1 MTRMVSSRM
10 EPIGC
15 GCIATTLFSRKEGV
29 CGDYN
34 LEYAA
39 SLMNRPTLSSTDATN
54 VGGGSSDRR
63 VLITSVTNVIL
74 C

>member
-1 MTRMVSSRM
+1 VTRMVSSRM

-15 GCIATTLFSRKEGV
+15 GCIATTLFSSKEWV
-29 CGDYN
+29 CRDHI

-39 SLMNRPTLSSTDATN
+39 SLMNRPTLSSTDATD
-54 VGGGSSDRR
+54 VGGASSDRR
-63 VLITSVTNVIL
+63 DLITSVTNVIL